1 MSNKL
6 NFKEKRVLVT
16 GGAGFIGSEVVSQ
29 LIKNKAK
36 VTVLD
41 NFSSGK
47 KHYLPKNKNLKIL
60 IF

>member
-1 MSNKL
+1 ML
-6 NFKEKRVLVT
+6 NYNEKRILVT

-29 LIKNKAK
+29 LIKKNAM

-47 KHYLPKNKNLKIL
+47 KNIYQKRRI
-60 IF
+60 